1 MLIVFEG
8 IDGCGKTTQ
17 LDRLCARMDAMKKP
31 YQRLREPGGTAL
43 GEALRTVLL
52 DPKTAA
58 CPVAELFAYLAARA
72 QLCQDVLA
80 SALAL
85 GEMVVLDRFWHS
97 TIAYQAFGL
106 GLPLAQ
112 VRGAIELAV
121 GDVKPDKVLW
131 IDVPVEECLKRRA
144 TAGADRIE
152 RRGAA
157 YLERVRN
164 GYLSLAQSG
173 EIVRVDGVGSP
184 TEVEQ
189 RVKDVLGS
197 VAKSR
202 SDFR

>member
-17 LDRLCARMDAMKKP
+17 LDRLCARMDAMQKP

-43 GEALRTVLL
+43 GEALRQVLL

-58 CPVAELFAYLAARA
+58 SPVAELFTYLAARA
-72 QLCQDVLA
+72 QLCQDVIA
-80 SALAL
+80 AALAL
-85 GEMVVLDRFWHS
+85 GELVVLDRFWHS
-97 TIAYQAFGL
+97 TIAYQAYGL
-106 GLPLAQ
+106 GLPLGQ

-121 GDVKPDKVLW
+121 GEIKPDKVLW
-131 IDVPVEECLKRRA
+131 LDVPVEECLKRRSN
-144 TAGADRIE
+144 AGADRIE

-157 YLERVRN
+157 YLERVRA
-164 GYLSLAQSG
+164 GYLALAQSG
-173 EIVRVDGVGSP
+173 ELVRIDGVGTP
-184 TEVEQ
+184 EAVEQ
-189 RVKDVLGS
+189 RIKDVLGS